1 MIAIPIP
8 IDSRRRA
15 QPEAIHYPAHSHQV
29 SGHVVAVAGS
39 GIVTEV
45 DGLHVRA
52 RRAASCLLQPR
63 PGDEVWVARLD
74 DGRAYVL
81 SILERSDTSS
91 AELSIEGDVSFQA
104 PSGRLRMVASEGLEM
119 ISPKAVSVTTSRFEL
134 VAGGARMLVAGAL
147 ETVAECV
154 VQQAKRAYRTI
165 DDIEQVRVGQLDIS
179 AKDTLRMHA
188 KNALV
193 TAMSLVKVDGKQIHM
208 G

>member
-1 MIAIPIP
+1 MTAIPIP
-8 IDSRRRA
+8 IDSRRRE
-15 QPEAIHYPAHSHQV
+15 QRDAIEHQT

-39 GIVTEV
+39 DIVTEV
-45 DGLHVRA
+45 GGRHVSA
-52 RRAASCLLQPR
+52 RRAATCLLQPNV
-63 PGDEVWVARLD
+63 GDEVWVARLG
-74 DGRAYVL
+74 DGRTYVL

-91 AELSIEGDVSFQA
+91 AELSIEGDISLEA

-119 ISPKAVSVTTSRFEL
+119 VSPSAVSITTRRFEL
-134 VAGGARMLVAGAL
+134 VASGARLLVAGAL
-147 ETVAECV
+147 ETVAERFV
-154 VQQAKRAYRTI
+154 EQAKRAYRTI
-165 DDIEQVRVGQLDIS
+165 DDIEQVRVGQLDMS